1 MFIVT
6 EIQMLAEGQIASI
19 TVAFEN
25 RREAQAKYH
34 QILASACLSGL
45 PCHSALL
52 YTEEGFLIQSDYF
65 RTEPEKQEEPEQQ
78 EETPAEEEEVPEE
91 EETPEEDY
99 HDPEPSQNE
108 TKEESES
115 ETMVEEEVPDDDNS

>member
-6 EIQMLAEGQIASI
+6 EIQVLTNGQVASI

-45 PCHSALL
+45 PCHSAML
-52 YTEEGFLIQSDYF
+52 YTEEGYLIQSDYF
-65 RTEPEKQEEPEQQ
+65 RTDPEPEKQEEPAEEVPAE
-78 EETPAEEEEVPEE
+78 EETPAEE

-108 TKEESES
+108 SKEESDS
-115 ETMVEEEVPDDDNS
+115 ETMEAEAET

>member
-6 EIQMLAEGQIASI
+6 EIQLHPTGQVASV

-25 RREAQAKYH
+25 RREAQARYH

-45 PCHSALL
+45 PCHSAML
-52 YTEEGFLIQSDYF
+52 YTEEGYLIQSDYF
-65 RTEPEKQEEPEQQ
+65 RTDPEPEKQEEPEEEVPAE
-78 EETPAEEEEVPEE
+78 EETPAEE

-99 HDPEPSQNE
+99 HDPEPSQDE
-108 TKEESES
+108 TKEESDS
-115 ETMVEEEVPDDDNS
+115 ETMGEEEQP